1 MLADFDAEGPPLLR
15 VLDRRVA
22 AGTNQPGR
30 AGRHG
35 EPSLIE
41 REHRDLEPLAEPTDE
56 IRLGDLHGVHGE
68 PTGIAR
74 ENAPFFGHRPARK
87 PFEATLHDERA
98 QASGVA
104 LAFLL

>member
-35 EPSLIE
+35 EPALIE
-41 REHRDLEPLAEPTDE
+41 REHRDFEPLAEPTDE
-56 IRLGDLHGVHGE
+56 IRLWDFHGVHGE

-74 ENAPFFGHRPARK
+74 ENAPFLGHWPARK
-87 PFEATLHDERA
+87 PLETTLHDERA
-98 QASGVA
+98 QASRVA
-104 LAFLL
+104 LPYH